1 MLERLMFWVILG
13 HFVGDYLFQSKA
25 MALGKS
31 APGWKGIKVCL
42 WHCWVYSLAVYVTV
56 LGGFGHWLPVP
67 PGFVAVLPMVF
78 LTHYPIDRWSL
89 GGWWLKLIDGRLL
102 IETEAQHSEQRLFTE
117 AQLQLMAMDR
127 AFAAIVYT
135 VVDNT
140 LHILLMLAGF
150 ATLSHWGV
158 I

>member
-1 MLERLMFWVILG
+1 MFWAIVG
-13 HFVGDYLFQSKA
+13 HFVGDYLFQSKRVA
-25 MALGKS
+25 IGKS
-31 APGWKGIKVCL
+31 SPGRGGIGLCVYHCL
-42 WHCWVYSLAVYVTV
+42 AYSGWVWAVVV
-56 LGGFGHWLPVP
+56 LGMGWLGNDSPNDLLIV
-67 PGFVAVLPMVF
+67 PMVF

-89 GGWWLKLIDGRLL
+89 ADKWLALVNGRRVGLFDIKGPGDGSQFHQ
-102 IETEAQHSEQRLFTE
+102 EAVVVTH
-117 AQLQLMAMDR
+117 AMQQ

-150 ATLSHWGV
+150 AVLLHWGA